1 MTATEQAR
9 FQELYIRHLRALKL
23 QGKRD
28 KTIDSYAR
36 AVRRVSSHFDCCPDQ
51 LTIEQLEGYFSDLV
65 DSHSWSTVKIDRNG
79 LQFFWKYVLKTDWEW
94 LNIIKVPKIQT
105 LPDILTL
112 NEVERLI
119 LATRQLRYRV
129 FLLVT
134 YSMGLRLS
142 EALALQVG
150 DIDAQR
156 KQVHIRRGK
165 GHKDRFVP
173 LPDLTYH
180 ALRSLWQKHRN
191 PCWLF
196 PNALGSMESV
206 AQATTHMDRG
216 GAQAAMK
223 AVVTQCG
230 IKKKISVHS
239 LRHSFATHLLEQGLS
254 LRHIQG
260 ILGHASST
268 TTERYTHLTEE
279 TQQNSLATINQL
291 VSTLK
296 LSQRGN

>member
-9 FQELYIRHLRALKL
+9 FEELYTHHLRALKL

-28 KTIDSYAR
+28 KTIDGYAR

-51 LTIEQLEGYFSDLV
+51 LSMEQLEVYFAGLV

-79 LQFFWKYVLKTDWEW
+79 LQFFWKYVLKTDWQW
-94 LNIIKVPKIQT
+94 LNIIKVPKVQT

-119 LATRQLRYRV
+119 LATCQLRYRV
-129 FLLVT
+129 FLLTT

-173 LPDLTYH
+173 LPDLTDH

-196 PNALGSMESV
+196 PNALGSMEAV
-206 AQATTHMDRG
+206 AQATSHMDRG
-216 GAQAAMK
+216 GTQAAMK

-268 TTERYTHLTEE
+268 TTERSLESKIKNLKINRSYALTD
-279 TQQNSLATINQL
+279 
-291 VSTLK
+291 
-296 LSQRGN
+296 